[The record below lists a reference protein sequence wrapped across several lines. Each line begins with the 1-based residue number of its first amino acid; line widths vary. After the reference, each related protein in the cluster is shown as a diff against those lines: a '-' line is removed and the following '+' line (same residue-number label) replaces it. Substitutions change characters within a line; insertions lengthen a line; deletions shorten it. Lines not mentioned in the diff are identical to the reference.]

1 MVVVPQMNPPPQQ
14 QPPPAIKGPNEST
27 CAKCVVISGVG
38 IFTLIL
44 TLTVLLSTIAFAIN
58 FSMLNSDVSSQMVVL
73 TGHRTRDWSTANSY
87 SMHPS
92 GEDRLTRLYVC
103 MQSAGI
109 KNPDDP
115 TYSSLGDFR
124 DKAKKKVDCG
134 AESDGGW
141 PRDYGFLRCIQDNYN
156 ADFHQSNVFLKCLDL
171 TEGFMVET
179 IQTPASTLFLG
190 SFNFVALLIASM
202 GIMASFLLFTAGGF
216 FTEAGLNTDMMFV
229 KEGDVEKWVPSSYI
243 YVAASQGWA
252 PLAALPMWLAF
263 AWSFFLFGASM
274 FYTFPAKNLWSD
286 IVSTDGG
293 SNTLPGTPWT
303 GYMCAG
309 TSLMMTV
316 YFSSCLVEW
325 YGDRGERTTT
335 KKAIQQSVRDEEGRQ
350 TAAADAAQAV
360 IDTAAAARAAQEAA
374 ASAYQAAAAKGAVVA
389 GIVKAVAV
397 RRSQEAAQRSSMP
410 RRSPS
415 IPPGSMPFATWDQP
429 PSSGPPSQSFQP
441 PGARTRWPIAP
452 GNIFPGP
459 SGGGGG
465 GPGTQDIP
473 VRGWNQDSAPGMRNN
488 SWGVGGDPLTMGLG
502 IRYNTQLHYYN
513 HTSSHLTPLL
523 NKAFALT
530 WVFVDS
536 LMFVGM
542 LNGQNSPLNENVVNI
557 WYYILQC
564 RGFQLAA
571 AYFMD
576 DVLFVDLKVPEF
588 EDRPSN
594 KFKRWSGRQRDALAN
609 VASDF
614 SLGFGE
620 DDAKWSYETVKRS
633 NTVNRQ
639 DIINSTSSI
648 IHAGIAVAC
657 SHLASLWC
665 MVTVLYHFIN
675 AISIPFEMN
684 STGVTNPTSPLQIS
698 FVVFHIGMEIARHII
713 AFMTIIGRIDQ
724 ANYLTIIQVI
734 YTLDWVIRYAFIIA
748 TLFTV
753 PYYLG
758 DNNAKLYSYLLRAT
772 V

>member
-1 MVVVPQMNPPPQQ
+1 MVVAPSMNPPPQQ
-14 QPPPAIKGPNEST
+14 QPAVKAQQGSYCADCVAITGY
-27 CAKCVVISGVG
+27 G

-58 FSMLNSDVSSQMVVL
+58 FSMLSGNVSSQMVVL

-216 FTEAGLNTDMMFV
+216 FTEAGLKTDMIFV
-229 KEGDVEKWVPSSYI
+229 QESNEWVPSGYN

-252 PLAALPMWLAF
+252 PLAALPMWLAL

-293 SNTLPGTPWT
+293 SSALPGTPWT

-316 YFSSCLVEW
+316 YFSSCLLEW

-335 KKAIQQSVRDEEGRQ
+335 KKALKQSIRDEEGRQ
-350 TAAADAAQAV
+350 TAAAYAAQAAV
-360 IDTAAAARAAQEAA
+360 DAEVAARAAQEAA
-374 ASAYQAAAAKGAVVA
+374 ARAAEEAETANKVRVRGVARAGIFQAANAIRDARAA
-389 GIVKAVAV
+389 
-397 RRSQEAAQRSSMP
+397 QEAAQRASITQKPLPVLQRSRPSASS
-410 RRSPS
+410 SWAH
-415 IPPGSMPFATWDQP
+415 PPGQAWAGVDSGLWGSGSPPPPPPPRTSSGTVPFQ
-429 PSSGPPSQSFQP
+429 SSGPGSRRPTVLFP
-441 PGARTRWPIAP
+441 RTL
-452 GNIFPGP
+452 FPDP
-459 SGGGGG
+459 SGAGGAFGSNPPPTRADSW
-465 GPGTQDIP
+465 GPG
-473 VRGWNQDSAPGMRNN
+473 SL
-488 SWGVGGDPLTMGLG
+488 SMGLG
-502 IRYNTQLHYYN
+502 IRYNTQLHYVD
-513 HTSSHLTPLL
+513 HASSPLTPLL

-576 DVLFVDLKVPEF
+576 DVLFVDK
-588 EDRPSN
+588 RPAVQSEADV
-594 KFKRWSGRQRDALAN
+594 FRRQFPASY
-609 VASDF
+609 ASD
-614 SLGFGE
+614 
-620 DDAKWSYETVKRS
+620 VS
-633 NTVNRQ
+633 NSGASQPGLVQSN
-639 DIINSTSSI
+639 I

-665 MVTVLYHFIN
+665 MVIVLYHFIN
-675 AISIPFEMN
+675 AISIPLEMN
-684 STGVTNPTSPLQIS
+684 STGVTNPTCALQIA
-698 FVVFHIGMEIARHII
+698 FVAFHIGMEIARHVI

-734 YTLDWVIRYAFIIA
+734 YTLDWVIRYAFIVA

-753 PYYLG
+753 PFYLG